1 MLTIGEIAA
10 LTHGYGTHAYG
21 AHGAHGEATVHEA
34 AALRVTG
41 VSTDSR
47 AIAQDDLFVALVG
60 EHFDGH
66 DYLADVAA
74 RGAAAAL
81 VSRVH
86 DSCALPCVRVRDT
99 RRALGDLALGWRWR
113 FDLPVIAVTG
123 SNGKTT
129 TKEMI
134 AAILAEEFGETDRLA
149 TRGNLNNDIGV
160 PQTLLRLRTHHRA
173 AVVELGMNHPG
184 ETARLAEIAA
194 PTVALIV
201 NAQREHQE
209 FMESVAAV
217 AAEHRLAIAALAG
230 NGIAV
235 FPADDA
241 HAASWREAA
250 GARRV
255 VDFAALTDHDADAMG
270 ATVVARVHLDAES
283 SIIPLDTP
291 LGATTVRLAVAGLH
305 NARNAAAAA
314 AAAVAA
320 DVSIAAIHRGL
331 EAFVPVAGR
340 SQRFETPRGARVI
353 DDSYNANPD
362 SVRAAIDVLA
372 AQPSPRVLILGD
384 MGEVGVA
391 GARFHAEVGDYAR
404 EQRID
409 ALFATGA
416 ASRETVA
423 AFGVEARHFDDVEA
437 LAAAARA
444 LFDDAALPTFLVKGS
459 RFMRME
465 RVVAALCETAGETAG
480 SSAGP
485 SNQGGH

>member
-1 MLTIGEIAA
+1 MTLAEIAA
-10 LTHGYGTHAYG
+10 LTHGVHNK
-21 AHGAHGEATVHEA
+21 ATVHQSDS
-34 AALRVTG
+34 LRVAG

-47 AIAQDDLFVALVG
+47 AIAEGDLFVALVG
-60 EHFDGH
+60 ERFDGH

-81 VSRVH
+81 VSRVP
-86 DSCALPCVRVRDT
+86 DGSTLPCVLVGDT
-99 RRALGDLALGWRWR
+99 RRALGDLALGWRRR
-113 FDLPVIAVTG
+113 FDLPLIVVTG

-134 AAILAEEFGETDRLA
+134 AVILAEEFCETDRLA

-160 PQTLLRLRTHHRA
+160 PQTLFRLRTHHRA

-209 FMESVAAV
+209 FMESVDAV
-217 AAEHRLAIAALAG
+217 AAEHSLAIAALAG

-241 HAASWREAA
+241 HAASWHKAA

-255 VDFAALTDHDADAMG
+255 VDFAALTDHDADALG
-270 ATVVARVHLDAES
+270 ARIVARVHLDADV
-283 SIIPLDTP
+283 SIVHLDTP
-291 LGATTVRLAVAGLH
+291 LGATTVRLAAPGLH

-314 AAAVAA
+314 AAAIAA
-320 DVSIAAIHRGL
+320 NVSIAAIHRGL

-340 SQRFETPRGARVI
+340 SQSFATPCGARVI

-362 SVRAAIDVLA
+362 SVRAAIDLLA
-372 AQPSPRVLILGD
+372 ARPSPRVLIFGD
-384 MGEVGVA
+384 MGEVGVE

-404 EQRID
+404 EQGID
-409 ALFATGA
+409 ALLATGA
-416 ASRETVA
+416 ASRDTVA
-423 AFGVEARHFDDVEA
+423 AFGMEARHFDDVDA

-444 LFDDAALPTFLVKGS
+444 LVNDGALPTFLVKGS

-465 RVVAALCETAGETAG
+465 RVVAALRETAGPADRG
-480 SSAGP
+480 M
-485 SNQGGH
+485 H